1 MNRAPY
7 TPRPRC
13 WRCKGRRVIA
23 VDHLEYV
30 EFVPCPSCHHRG
42 PPSARPPHDEHVVV
56 EARAA

>member
-1 MNRAPY
+1 MTRAPY

-23 VDHLEYV
+23 VDHIDYV
-30 EFVPCPSCHHRG
+30 EFVPCPSCHHTDPGR
-42 PPSARPPHDEHVVV
+42 AHQAHVEPVIT